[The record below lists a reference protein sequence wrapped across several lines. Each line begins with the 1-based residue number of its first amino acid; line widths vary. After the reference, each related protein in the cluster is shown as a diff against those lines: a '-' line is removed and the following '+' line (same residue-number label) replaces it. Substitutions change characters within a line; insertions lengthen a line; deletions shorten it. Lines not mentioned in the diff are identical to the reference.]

1 MNIKFGQFEPHSTH
15 RPIWTDVWYSC
26 LHFTHMICGISIFEL
41 FFFVGYCMQDISV
54 QPTGCVN
61 DKKSSENGQNGS
73 NIEGHQKT
81 RLN

>member
-41 FFFVGYCMQDISV
+41 FFFVGYCI
-54 QPTGCVN
+54 N